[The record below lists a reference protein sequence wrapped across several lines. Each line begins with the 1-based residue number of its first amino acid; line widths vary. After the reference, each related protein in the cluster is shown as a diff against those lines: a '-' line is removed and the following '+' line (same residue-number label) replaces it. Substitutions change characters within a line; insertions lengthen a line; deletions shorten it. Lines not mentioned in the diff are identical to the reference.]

1 VVWSSVVVVNCVD
14 VWTLNSVE
22 IDTIVIS
29 IVLSDVG
36 PGVSIVRV
44 SVKETRSVVV
54 VGTIE
59 VITVVD
65 IVVYVVPGKVI
76 TSVMYEVMYDVN
88 EVE

>member
-1 VVWSSVVVVNCVD
+1 M
-14 VWTLNSVE
+14 
-22 IDTIVIS
+22 DTMVTS

-36 PGVSIVRV
+36 PGVSTVLV
-44 SVKETRSVVV
+44 SVKEMRSVVV

-59 VITVVD
+59 VITVLD

-76 TSVMYEVMYDVN
+76 VSVMYEVMYDVN

>member
-1 VVWSSVVVVNCVD
+1 MNCVD
-14 VWTLNSVE
+14 VWTLKSVE
-22 IDTIVIS
+22 MDTMVTS

-36 PGVSIVRV
+36 PGVSTVLV
-44 SVKETRSVVV
+44 SVKEMRSVVV

-76 TSVMYEVMYDVN
+76 VSVMYEVMYDVN

>member
-1 VVWSSVVVVNCVD
+1 VNCVD
-14 VWTLNSVE
+14 VWTLKSVE
-22 IDTIVIS
+22 MDTMVTS

-36 PGVSIVRV
+36 PGVSTVLV
-44 SVKETRSVVV
+44 SVKEMRSVVV

-59 VITVVD
+59 VITVLD

-76 TSVMYEVMYDVN
+76 VSVMYEVMYDVN

>member
-14 VWTLNSVE
+14 IWTLNNVE

>member
-1 VVWSSVVVVNCVD
+1 MNCVD
-14 VWTLNSVE
+14 VWTLKSVE
-22 IDTIVIS
+22 MDTMVTS

-36 PGVSIVRV
+36 PGVSTVLV
-44 SVKETRSVVV
+44 SVKEMRSVVV

-59 VITVVD
+59 VITVLD

-76 TSVMYEVMYDVN
+76 VSVMYEVMYDVN

>member
-1 VVWSSVVVVNCVD
+1 MNCVD
-14 VWTLNSVE
+14 VWALKSVE
-22 IDTIVIS
+22 MDTMVTS

-36 PGVSIVRV
+36 PGVSTVLV
-44 SVKETRSVVV
+44 SVKEMRSVVV

-59 VITVVD
+59 VITVLD

-76 TSVMYEVMYDVN
+76 VSVMYEVMYDVN

>member
-1 VVWSSVVVVNCVD
+1 MVWSSVVVVNCVD
-14 VWTLNSVE
+14 IWTLNNVE

>member
-1 VVWSSVVVVNCVD
+1 VNCVD
-14 VWTLNSVE
+14 VWTLKSVE
-22 IDTIVIS
+22 MDTMVTS

-36 PGVSIVRV
+36 PGVSTVLV
-44 SVKETRSVVV
+44 SVKEMRSVVV

-76 TSVMYEVMYDVN
+76 VSVMYEVMYDVN

>member
-88 EVE
+88 KVE

>member
-1 VVWSSVVVVNCVD
+1 MVWSSVVVVNCVD